1 MIQQENLKNY
11 YFFKKLEKSSKYA
24 KLQKYLKNSV
34 LKIFQRNFGYPSFL
48 ANHFQKNYLR

>member
-24 KLQKYLKNSV
+24 KFQKYLKNSV
-34 LKIFQRNFGYPSFL
+34 LKIFQ
-48 ANHFQKNYLR
+48 